1 MRKIALALVLSLVSI
16 PLFVLAADF
25 AAVLL
30 IAIGVLILTRHFTL
44 LSGYLSFLN
53 RFAL

>member
-1 MRKIALALVLSLVSI
+1 
-16 PLFVLAADF
+16 
-25 AAVLL
+25 VLL
-30 IAIGVLILTRHFTL
+30 ILIGTLVLTRHFTV